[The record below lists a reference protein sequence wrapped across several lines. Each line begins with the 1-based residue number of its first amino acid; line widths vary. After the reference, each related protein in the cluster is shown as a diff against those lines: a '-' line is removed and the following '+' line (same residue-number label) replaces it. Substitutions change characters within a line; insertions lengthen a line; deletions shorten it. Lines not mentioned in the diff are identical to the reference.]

1 MPANLVRRLVLAALS
16 LLVPLSAAHARQ
28 DAAPPPAKMPVAIGA
43 VKVTPALSATL
54 AQRGQALELGRV
66 QESLDSQLISAFQ
79 QTRKFDVIARS
90 DLKDVVLEQDLGT
103 SGNVDRADPAAART
117 FRLAGAKFVVV
128 STIDDF
134 QDNVQEAEFKEIG
147 KKATRRQVR
156 LSMVTKVYDTTSGRL
171 LESANLQLDNSA
183 FVRNPEFLVGEK
195 GSNLTEKALQEM
207 ARLMAEKAAMR
218 VTDVLLPAKVLA
230 VRDGTVTLNRGDGTG
245 IAAGQTWRVFA
256 QGETLVDPDTG
267 ENLGAEEVPVG
278 AVRVIAVNPKLST
291 AEICGENR
299 GVAKGCVL
307 RRAEDACTGAATAP
321 LAAPPEPPAVPPLPP
336 ASGAGTSP
344 GAVRGWSWDEPPTVP
359 PLPAAAPA
367 NQPAVA
373 PTPPAAPS
381 DASKR
386 PVAAIFVKNRGCEI
400 PPEKVMVLEDF
411 VVARVGD
418 LCFTTMSRED
428 TLNAVKRFSPAG
440 ANAGTPQRLE
450 QETDRILSDDTSA
463 LALAR
468 NMGAD
473 FVLVASLTALS
484 QQEQQFEGY
493 GVKTQVLAQTLDAT
507 YRLLDRARGAV
518 IASGA
523 ASATEQVRGTPNLQ
537 QKVDLIDP
545 LIRQVA
551 ANLTEVMKRRCSAA
565 ALPEAA
571 RLDGAGFTV
580 TATLRDIAVPN
591 ISLDQ
596 ASGRFVVG
604 ANPLTLSPTTVQVSV
619 DGVTVGGTPG
629 TFRTT
634 PGLHK
639 MQLRAPGFR
648 PWDGTVNITDG
659 FNLSVAM
666 QLDDEAFARWR
677 ETTRMLQDLKQGQQL
692 TDAQVDL
699 IRGVARFFANSNY
712 SVNWKV
718 DTKEAPP
725 IVVPS
730 LWGGVV
736 VPPVAP

>member
-1 MPANLVRRLVLAALS
+1 MPANLVRRLVTTALL
-16 LLVPLSAAHARQ
+16 LLVPVSAVQARQ
-28 DAAPPPAKMPVAIGA
+28 EAAAPAKMPVAIGE
-43 VKVTPALSATL
+43 VKVTPALAATL
-54 AQRGQALELGRV
+54 AQRGQSLELGRV
-66 QESLDSQLISAFQ
+66 QASLDSQLVSAFQ

-90 DLKDVVLEQDLGT
+90 DLKDVALEQDLGT
-103 SGNVDRADPAAART
+103 SGNVDRADPNAAKT

-171 LESANLQLDNSA
+171 LESANLQMDNSA

-207 ARLMAEKAAMR
+207 ARLMAERAALR

-230 VRDGTVTLNRGDGTG
+230 VRDGSVTLNRGDGTG
-245 IAAGQTWRVFA
+245 VAVGQTWRVLA
-256 QGETLVDPDTG
+256 QGEALVDPDTG
-267 ENLGAEEVPVG
+267 ENLGTEEVPVG
-278 AVRVIAVNPKLST
+278 AIRITAVNPKTSVG
-291 AEICGENR
+291 EICGENR

-307 RRAEDACTGAATAP
+307 RPAESACSGWSGGP
-321 LAAPPEPPAVPPLPP
+321 SSAPPAPPPVPPLPP
-336 ASGAGTSP
+336 TGDPASP
-344 GAVRGWSWDEPPTVP
+344 GAVRGGAWTEPP
-359 PLPAAAPA
+359 PLP
-367 NQPAVA
+367 
-373 PTPPAAPS
+373 PPAADPVRPTEPS
-381 DASKR
+381 SAPSANRR
-386 PVAAIFVKNRGCEI
+386 PVAAIFVKNRGCQI
-400 PPEKVMVLEDF
+400 APEKVMVLEDF

-428 TLNAVKRFSPAG
+428 VINAVKRFSAAG
-440 ANAGTPQRLE
+440 ANAGSPQRPE
-450 QETDRILSDDTSA
+450 EETDRILSDDASA

-468 NMGAD
+468 SMGAD
-473 FVLVASLTALS
+473 FVLIASLTALS

-493 GVKTQVLAQTLDAT
+493 GVRTQVLSQTLDAT
-507 YRLLDRARGAV
+507 YRLLDRAQGAV
-518 IASGA
+518 IDSGA

-537 QKVDLIDP
+537 QKVELIDP

-551 ANLTEVMKRRCSAA
+551 ANLTGVMQRRCAA
-565 ALPEAA
+565 QALPAPA
-571 RLDGAGFTV
+571 RLDGAAFTV
-580 TATLRDIAVPN
+580 NATMRDIAVPD
-591 ISLDQ
+591 ITLDQ

-604 ANPLTLSPTTVQVSV
+604 ANPLTLSPTLVQVSV
-619 DGVTVGGTPG
+619 DGITVGSSPG
-629 TFRTT
+629 PFRTT

-639 MQLRAPGFR
+639 MQVRAPGFR
-648 PWDGTVNITDG
+648 PWEGTVNITDG
-659 FNLSVAM
+659 FSLSVAM
-666 QLDDEAFARWR
+666 QMDDEAFARWR

-699 IRGVARFFANSNY
+699 IRGMAAFFANSNY

-718 DTKEAPP
+718 DTKQAPP

-730 LWGGVV
+730 LWGGAV
-736 VPPVAP
+736 VPPVGP

>member
-1 MPANLVRRLVLAALS
+1 MLATLVRRLAPAALA
-16 LLVPLSAAHARQ
+16 LLAPLYAAHARQ
-28 DAAPPPAKMPVAIGA
+28 DSTPPPAKTPVAIGA
-43 VKVTPALSATL
+43 VKVTPSLVATL
-54 AQRGQALELGRV
+54 GQRGQALELGRV
-66 QESLDSQLISAFQ
+66 QESLDSQLVSAFQ

-90 DLKDVVLEQDLGT
+90 DLKDVVLEQDLGA
-103 SGNVDRADPAAART
+103 SGNVDRADPNAAKT
-117 FRLAGAKFVVV
+117 FRLAGAKYVVV

-156 LSMVTKVYDTTSGRL
+156 LSMVAKVYDTTTGRL
-171 LESANLQLDNSA
+171 LETANLQLDNSA
-183 FVRNPEFLVGEK
+183 FVRNPEFLVAEK

-207 ARLMAEKAAMR
+207 ARIMAEKTAMR

-230 VRDGTVTLNRGDGTG
+230 VRDGSVTLNRGDGTG

-256 QGETLVDPDTG
+256 QGDALVDPDTG

-278 AVRVIAVNPKLST
+278 AIRITAVNPKTSVG
-291 AEICGENR
+291 EICGENR

-307 RRAEDACTGAATAP
+307 RPAENACAGGGAATPA
-321 LAAPPEPPAVPPLPP
+321 AAPPSVPPLPP
-336 ASGAGTSP
+336 ATDKPVSP
-344 GAVRGWSWDEPPTVP
+344 GAVRGDAWQVPPP
-359 PLPAAAPA
+359 PLPAAP
-367 NQPAVA
+367 
-373 PTPPAAPS
+373 PTPPSADPA
-381 DASKR
+381 KR
-386 PVAAIFVKNRGCEI
+386 PVAAIFVKNRGCRVD
-400 PPEKVMVLEDF
+400 PEKVMVLEDF
-411 VVARVGD
+411 VVSRVGD

-428 TLNAVKRFSPAG
+428 TINAVKRFSPAG
-440 ANAGTPQRLE
+440 ANAGSPQRLE

-473 FVLVASLTALS
+473 FVLIASLTALS

-493 GVKTQVLAQTLDAT
+493 GVKTQVLSQTLDAT
-507 YRLLDRARGAV
+507 YRLLDRAQGAV
-518 IASGA
+518 IDSGA

-537 QKVDLIDP
+537 QQVDLIDP

-551 ANLTEVMKRRCSAA
+551 GNLTNVMKRRCAA
-565 ALPEAA
+565 QPLPAAA
-571 RLDGAGFTV
+571 RLDGAGFSV
-580 TATLRDIAVPN
+580 TATMLDVAVPD
-591 ISLDQ
+591 ITLDQ

-604 ANPLTLSPTTVQVSV
+604 ANPLTLSPTGVQVSV
-619 DGVTVGGTPG
+619 DGVTVGSTPG
-629 TFRTT
+629 SFRTT

-639 MQLRAPGFR
+639 LQLRAPGFR
-648 PWDGTVNITDG
+648 PWEGTVNITDG
-659 FNLSVAM
+659 FNLAVAM
-666 QLDDEAFARWR
+666 QLDDQAFARWR

-699 IRGVARFFANSNY
+699 IRGMATFFANSNY

-718 DTKEAPP
+718 DTKQAPP

-730 LWGGVV
+730 LWGGAV
-736 VPPVAP
+736 VPPVGP